1 MFKEKNKNQIDNLIK
16 LALNE
21 DVGLG
26 DITTRSIISEKDI
39 FQAEILA
46 KNDLVLCGL
55 DIFKAVFFL
64 FRY

>member
-26 DITTRSIISEKDI
+26 DITNRSIISENDI
-39 FQAEILA
+39 FQA
-46 KNDLVLCGL
+46 
-55 DIFKAVFFL
+55 
-64 FRY
+64 